1 MRDAE
6 PTSAAGMPSGGRHW
20 RSTSCSRRTSRPN
33 GSCSKFFLR
42 SAEAQ
47 RWSQHLP
54 KAAQQSQQW
63 RALYQTQKH
72 MHAHAITAKA
82 HKNLLSLCYFF
93 FSYPHAD
100 CQSHYKPHHHGRH
113 WWSNS
118 TFISIHSLAN
128 AHLPFLILPL
138 FLSSL
143 CVGTDRRC
151 EHRRGC
157 SWWCRLSSRPHT
169 GTSNPPVQTVPPP
182 VF

>member
-1 MRDAE
+1 MRNLPQQQACPLGGDTEGAPPAQGAPPA
-6 PTSAAGMPSGGRHW
+6 PTAPAQSSFSDLQRRRGEVSIYPRLPSNHSNDVLFIRHKN
-20 RSTSCSRRTSRPN
+20 TCMRT
-33 GSCSKFFLR
+33 
-42 SAEAQ
+42 
-47 RWSQHLP
+47 
-54 KAAQQSQQW
+54 QSQQK
-63 RALYQTQKH
+63 LIKICCH
-72 MHAHAITAKA
+72 CAI
-82 HKNLLSLCYFF
+82 FF

-118 TFISIHSLAN
+118 TFISIHSLAD

-138 FLSSL
+138 FLSFSL